1 MTKKIKT
8 IISAVVAA
16 AMVSAGTV
24 TAYAAPENTAP
35 ETVETEISES
45 TTTTAADNTMSAPET
60 TSANTT
66 VNTTPAETSA
76 PVTEPITQPTTT
88 TTTKLENPFET
99 GMLADDELYSF
110 IMGYLD
116 EGVEFDIDGTGVL
129 VDESVIRGYEENSAF
144 SENEDGEDES
154 SASGYIKGSSEKI
167 MYTVVTRDGSMF
179 YIVIDKAKSGENVYF
194 LNNVDIV
201 DLASV
206 INRQAEVD
214 EDGNAVLSRQE
225 RDIVNEASNVS
236 ITTSPMQR
244 PNDES
249 GSGSQDGEDDSEVND
264 ENSDNEDDEE
274 STGGRSMTLYLIIG
288 VAAVAVIGFAWYK
301 KMGPG
306 SQKTKAAFT
315 EDEDE
320 EEAEEETVTE
330 EDDDIPLEDDYE
342 EE

>member
-8 IISAVVAA
+8 VISAVLAA
-16 AMVSAGTV
+16 AMVSAGGVTV
-24 TAYAAPENTAP
+24 YAEPEDTATEL
-35 ETVETEISES
+35 ETDVSES
-45 TTTTAADNTMSAPET
+45 TTTRAADNAMSAPET
-60 TSANTT
+60 TLANTER
-66 VNTTPAETSA
+66 TPAETSA
-76 PVTEPITQPTTT
+76 PVTEPITQPATT

-110 IMGYLD
+110 IMGYLN

-144 SENEDGEDES
+144 SENEDGSGEDDENG
-154 SASGYIKGSSEKI
+154 AGGYIKGSTEKI
-167 MYTVVTRDGSMF
+167 MYTVTTRDGSMF

-214 EDGNAVLSRQE
+214 EDGNAVLNRQE

-236 ITTSPMQR
+236 ITTAPIQR

-249 GSGSQDGEDDSEVND
+249 GDNGDGEDDPEGDD
-264 ENSDNEDDEE
+264 ENSDDENDEE
-274 STGGRSMTLYLIIG
+274 SSGGSTTLYLIIG
-288 VAAVAVIGFAWYK
+288 AAAVAVIGFAWYK

-320 EEAEEETVTE
+320 DEPEEETVTE
-330 EDDDIPLEDDYE
+330 EDDNIPLEDDYE
-342 EE
+342 EEE